1 MLKGFRDF
9 LMRGNVVDLAVAVV
23 IGAAFGAVVKGLT
36 DGILNPLIAAIFGKP
51 NLDSVG
57 TFTING
63 ADFSIG
69 LVLTPL
75 VNFVIVAAAVYFIV
89 VVPMNRIRSRF
100 VSEEAAA
107 EAEEVTLLR
116 EIRDSLASGRG

>member
-89 VVPMNRIRSRF
+89 VVTMNRIRSRF
-100 VSEEAAA
+100 VTEEAAA